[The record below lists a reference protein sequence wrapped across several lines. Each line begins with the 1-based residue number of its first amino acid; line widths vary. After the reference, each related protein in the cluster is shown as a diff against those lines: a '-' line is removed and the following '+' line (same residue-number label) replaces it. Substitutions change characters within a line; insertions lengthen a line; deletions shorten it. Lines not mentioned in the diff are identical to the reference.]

1 MTTSTAATKYSP
13 GILALLPIF
22 YVTWSDSVL
31 SPSEIKLV
39 RKRIQDLTFLTF
51 SDKRQLVK
59 WLNPAKPPSPET
71 FKEWISIIRKNASEL
86 NDSEKYS
93 VSELGLEIAKS
104 SIGYKND
111 EIWQSPKTKNAL
123 REIEEALGIQSEIS
137 KVLIQTK
144 IDPTLANVEISNKG
158 SFDVKAMQDIVEGEH
173 RNLIARVKK
182 LLRDPAFNYEI
193 IPDKDEFRNKVMKQ
207 AKILAEQGLTEYA
220 FPEEYGG
227 KYDVAKSI
235 AVFESISF
243 HDQSLLIK
251 FGVQFGLFG
260 GALFGLGTERHHKA
274 YLNDM
279 MLLKLPGCFA
289 MTETG
294 HGSNV
299 RGLTTTAT
307 YDPDSK
313 SIIMHSPDY
322 ASGKE
327 YIGNAMHSRMA
338 AVFAQLIVN
347 GKNEGVHAL
356 LVPVRDKQD
365 NLLPGV
371 KIEDCGYKMGLNG
384 VDNGRIWF
392 DKVVIPKEN
401 LLNKYGDIDADGNYT
416 SSIENPSKRFFTMLG
431 ALVAGRV
438 SVGLAGNTA
447 AKSALTIAIKYALK
461 RRQFAAKDGEPE
473 TIIMDYPSH
482 QRRLI
487 PRLAKTY
494 ALNFALH
501 DLQALYAKQYASGE
515 MREVETL
522 AAGLKSYATWH
533 CTDTIQECREAC
545 GGKGYLAENRFAD
558 LKGDTDI
565 FTTFEGDNTVL
576 MQLVAKSLLSDFRDN
591 FNDGGYMAILR
602 FMADRLSTS
611 VTELNPIT
619 IRNTNSEHLLSREF
633 HIAAFEY
640 RQQKLTY
647 SVGQRMRNYI
657 KRRITPYQAYLR
669 CQNHMLSMAEAF
681 VEKVIL
687 ESFYKE
693 IDKVED
699 KQSKLVLTK
708 LCNLYA
714 LETIEKNKGWFL
726 ENDYV
731 SGAKTKAIR
740 RIVNKLCQ
748 ELRPDVLSLVESF
761 NIPQELLGAKI
772 IE

>member
-1 MTTSTAATKYSP
+1 MATTAAKQYSP

-31 SPSEIKLV
+31 SPSEIKLI
-39 RKRIQDLTFLTF
+39 RKRIQDFPFLTF

-59 WLNPAKPPSPET
+59 WLNPAKPPSSEE
-71 FKEWISIIRKNASEL
+71 FKNWINEIKKHSSEIEQA
-86 NDSEKYS
+86 EKLR
-93 VSELGLEIAKS
+93 VSELGLEIARA
-104 SIGYKND
+104 SIAYKD
-111 EIWQSPKTKNAL
+111 DKVWKAPKTKKAL
-123 REIEEALGIQSEIS
+123 TEIEEALGIQSEIS
-137 KVLIQTK
+137 KVLLQTK
-144 IDPTLANVEISNKG
+144 INPKLANVEISNQG
-158 SFDVKAMQDIVEGEH
+158 SFDVKAMQKLLDGKH
-173 RNLIARVKK
+173 AALINKVKK
-182 LLRDPAFNYEI
+182 LLRDPEFHYAD
-193 IPDKDEFRNKVMKQ
+193 IPNKDEFRERVLKQ
-207 AKILAEQGLTEYA
+207 VKLLADQGISSYA
-220 FPEEYGG
+220 FPEKYGG
-227 KYDVAKSI
+227 KNDVAKSI
-235 AVFESISF
+235 AVFESVAF
-243 HDQSLLIK
+243 HDHSMLIK

-260 GALFGLGTERHHKA
+260 GALYGLGTERHHEA
-274 YLNDM
+274 YLKDM
-279 MLLKLPGCFA
+279 MTLKLAGCFA

-307 YDPDSK
+307 YDHETQ
-313 SIIMHSPDY
+313 SITIHSPDY

-327 YIGNAMHSRMA
+327 YIGNALHSKMA
-338 AVFAQLIVN
+338 AVFAQLIVD

-356 LVPVRDKQD
+356 LVPLRDKEHH
-365 NLLPGV
+365 LLPGV
-371 KIEDCGYKMGLNG
+371 KVDDCGYKMGLNG

-401 LLNKYGDIDADGNYT
+401 LLNKYGDINEEGMYV
-416 SSIENPSKRFFTMLG
+416 SPIENPSKRFFTMLG

-438 SVGLAGNTA
+438 SVGIAGNTA
-447 AKSALTIAIKYALK
+447 AKSALSIAIKYALK
-461 RRQFAAKDGEPE
+461 RRQFAAKDDEPE

-501 DLQALYAKQYASGE
+501 DLQAFYAKQHHSGE

-533 CTDTIQECREAC
+533 CTDVIQECREAC
-545 GGKGYLAENRFAD
+545 GGKGYLAENRFAS
-558 LKGDTDI
+558 LKGDSDI

-591 FNDGGYMAILR
+591 FNDGGYMAIIR
-602 FMADRLSTS
+602 FMAGRLSTS
-611 VTELNPIT
+611 VTELNPII
-619 IRNTNSEHLLSREF
+619 IRNTNSEHLQSREF
-633 HIAAFEY
+633 HLSAFEY
-640 RQQKLTY
+640 RNQKLVFT
-647 SVGQRMRNYI
+647 VVQRMRNYI
-657 KRRITPYQAYLR
+657 KKRITPYQAYLR
-669 CQNHMLSMAEAF
+669 CQNHMLTMAEAY
-681 VEKVIL
+681 VEKFIL
-687 ESFYKE
+687 EKFHEKIDSVKDKAVKE
-693 IDKVED
+693 
-699 KQSKLVLTK
+699 VLTK

-714 LETIEKNKGWFL
+714 LHTIEQHKGWYL

-761 NIPQELLGAKI
+761 NIPQELLGAQI
-772 IE
+772 SS